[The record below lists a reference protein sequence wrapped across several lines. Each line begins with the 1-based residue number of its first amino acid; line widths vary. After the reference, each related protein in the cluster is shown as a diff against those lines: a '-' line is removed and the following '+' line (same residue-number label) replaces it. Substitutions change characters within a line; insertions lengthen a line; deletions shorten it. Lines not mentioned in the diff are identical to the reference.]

1 MLELGGGPGQVL
13 CCAPPPRTLRW
24 SWLHGLLRT
33 LRRRCAFLD
42 LRPIRVRGRQRKQ
55 TTRAALLI
63 WTRPAGACQ
72 SATQAEGRP
81 RGRTATARGFRIC
94 GHLILRR
101 EMMVFRA
108 SSTWAGPSARQMS
121 ERGSAVSH
129 MEHAR
134 GHPGL
139 LMGGCNESPA
149 RSSATQA
156 CQVSHMEHVT
166 PPREPNVGG
175 MLCRM

>member
-1 MLELGGGPGQVL
+1 M
-13 CCAPPPRTLRW
+13 
-24 SWLHGLLRT
+24 HGLLRPYNFGCHLVART
-33 LRRRCAFLD
+33 VTDVTQTMGVTSEFLRSPADHGRGSAAGSANNKGCPTYLDAPSRGMPVSHAGGGSSSGPYCNGARLPD
-42 LRPIRVRGRQRKQ
+42 LRPPNFAAGNDGISGVVDVGWAIRE
-55 TTRAALLI
+55 ADD
-63 WTRPAGACQ
+63 
-72 SATQAEGRP
+72 
-81 RGRTATARGFRIC
+81 
-94 GHLILRR
+94 
-101 EMMVFRA
+101 
-108 SSTWAGPSARQMS
+108 